1 MLNISTGVSQGSILG
16 PLFFIIYVNDFA
28 MSSEKSKLVMY
39 ADDTTLTSTPEKF
52 KLNGNIS
59 FIHQY

>member
-16 PLFFIIYVNDFA
+16 QIFFIIYVNDFA

-39 ADDTTLTSTPEKF
+39 ADDTTPTSTPEK
-52 KLNGNIS
+52 I
-59 FIHQY
+59 